1 MFLIANSD
9 TTLLW
14 MNKAINFDKVMVTTE
29 TLDAAVVGDDYSY
42 QLEAAQGTP
51 PYSWSLQ
58 MEYSETPIANTF
70 PAITTNQLQPTNDD
84 DGFAIQPIDFDF
96 QFYGETFNE
105 LTILTDGAITFDGNF
120 AYIREDASI
129 TSNRCIAGYCADL
142 MIYPA
147 LGDGI
152 FYEGDETHATFR
164 WKVSKFDVPD
174 FDVDF
179 AVTLYPDGKIEF
191 LYGDP
196 ITPATGWSSGISQGD
211 GNNYLITSISGNV
224 NIPADF
230 AAQIASEPFPLGM
243 SVSADGIFQGIPTE
257 ADMTWNITFK
267 VTDYQ
272 RISNVKVLPFS
283 TVISAINNFE
293 NNLTSLVSV
302 SPNPFSDQIE
312 INLSGKEACH
322 ASFVLTDIYGREVYA
337 VFDGKV
343 AGGKNTLTWQIAAS
357 SLKLTPGIYFLNW
370 KIDEKSGTEKLIYR

>member
-1 MFLIANSD
+1 
-9 TTLLW
+9 
-14 MNKAINFDKVMVTTE
+14 MVTTE
-29 TLDAAVVGDDYSY
+29 TLDAAVVGEDYSF

-84 DGFAIQPIDFDF
+84 DGFAIQPLDFNF
-96 QFYGETFNE
+96 QFYGESFNE
-105 LTILTDGAITFDGNF
+105 VTILTDGAITFDGNF
-120 AYIREDASI
+120 GYIREDASI
-129 TSNRCIAGYCADL
+129 TANRCIAAYCADL
-142 MIYPA
+142 MIYPGQ
-147 LGDGI
+147 GDGI

-164 WKVSKFDVPD
+164 WKVSKFDLPN
-174 FDVDF
+174 FNVDF
-179 AVTLYPDGKIEF
+179 AVTLYSDGKIEF
-191 LYGDP
+191 FYGAP

-243 SVSADGIFQGIPTE
+243 SVSADGIFNGIPTGP
-257 ADMTWNITFK
+257 DMTWNIAFK

-283 TVISAINNFE
+283 TVISKINDFE
-293 NNLTSLVSV
+293 NKIESLVSV

-312 INLSGKEACH
+312 ITFTGKESSIAT
-322 ASFVLTDIYGREVYA
+322 FVLTDIYGREVYT
-337 VFDGKV
+337 VFDGRLKD
-343 AGGKNTLTWQIAAS
+343 GKNALTWQVGAS
-357 SLKLTPGIYFLNW
+357 SVKLTPGIYFLNW
-370 KIDEKSGTEKLIYR
+370 KVDEKSGTEKLIYSR